1 MRKNRVY
8 YATILPILVL
18 LVLNVPS
25 LAQMQTQTQPGTQTQ
40 EASAEGKFE
49 ADVSG
54 SEQLKLEGQANWSR
68 SPGGD
73 LSISLAAKE
82 TPDSAP
88 RTVLL
93 ILPGGIKPG
102 TYEIKAY
109 EHAFTERG
117 RVSTP
122 AATFSSN
129 EIIGLNAAGTL
140 NLTETGSVYSG
151 TFEFTT
157 ESYDKKQNITVK
169 GSFDHL
175 TEKKLEKP
183 EKKHGL

>member
-1 MRKNRVY
+1 MQRNRVY

-18 LVLNVPS
+18 LGLNFPS

-40 EASAEGKFE
+40 EASGEGKFE

-54 SEQLKLEGQANWSR
+54 FEQLKLEGQANWSR

-82 TPDSAP
+82 TADSPP

-117 RVSTP
+117 RVSMP

-175 TEKKLEKP
+175 TEKKFEKP